1 MATNAFSKEERV
13 AFEQILEGFND
24 ALVLSRAVSKY
35 GTDQTMMERA
45 NDTIWRP
52 MPYILTSYDG
62 LNQASNFQDATQLSV
77 PATIGYKKSVPW
89 EMTAT
94 ELRDALQEQ
103 RLGDSA
109 KQRLASD
116 VNIAVMN
123 VASQQG
129 TVVVTKSTA
138 ASGYSDIAACDEA
151 FNRLGVDMNDRNA
164 ALSSADYNKLAA
176 DLAGRQTMLPPNAKA
191 YERSY
196 VGMVA
201 GFDTYK
207 LDYANRITAQTG
219 TFVINGDNQYHTP
232 VATSTATT
240 GEAFNVDNRY
250 MDLDITA
257 SAGSTLKVGDCFT
270 ITGVNEVHHITKGD
284 TGELKTFRV
293 ISIVSGGG
301 GTGTIRIS
309 PAIISGEGATD
320 AELQYKNVTATPAD
334 GAAIN
339 ILNTTAAPINPFWHK
354 DAIEIL
360 PGRYAVPTDAGLAV
374 MRGTTDQGLEL
385 IMTKQSSIDALN
397 TKFRLDCFFGVVNK
411 QPEMTGIL
419 LFGQL

>member
-1 MATNAFSKEERV
+1 MANGFSKEERV

-62 LNQASNFQDATQLSV
+62 LNQASNFQDATQMSV

-219 TFVINGDNQYHTP
+219 TFVINGDDQYHTP

-240 GEAFNVDNRY
+240 GEVSNVDNRY

-320 AELQYKNVTATPAD
+320 AELQYKNVTATPAN

-419 LFGQL
+419 LFGQS